1 MTARK
6 SQSGSKSNSPL
17 TRTRIVSR
25 ATRIVKKKGLS
36 SLSMRALAKELDV
49 AAPSL
54 YWHFRTREEL
64 VAEIVRDM
72 VSDIEVVAP
81 DGDWTEQVR
90 AHAHSVRRAI
100 FERPQLIDL
109 LRDAASAT
117 AELASL
123 GLRFVAV
130 LQEAGFA
137 EEDSVRGARLLNWQV
152 WGFILHEARLGWSHA
167 KVKGQVQP
175 HVYEFPMATLAG
187 EDLDQVSHL
196 LPHLARL
203 DADELFQIAVES
215 MITTISAFK
224 TAPAL

>member
-6 SQSGSKSNSPL
+6 SQSGPKSRNRLS
-17 TRTRIVSR
+17 RAKIVSR
-25 ATRIVKKKGLS
+25 ATRIVKKNGLS
-36 SLSMRALAKELDV
+36 ALSMRALAKELDV

-72 VSDIEVVAP
+72 VSEIEVDAP
-81 DGDWTEQVR
+81 HGDWSEQIR
-90 AHAHSVRRAI
+90 AHAHSIRHSV

-123 GLRFVAV
+123 GLRFLAV
-130 LQEAGFA
+130 LQEASFE

-167 KVKGQVQP
+167 KVNGQMQP

-187 EDLDQVSHL
+187 EDLDQISHL

-203 DADELFQIAVES
+203 DADELFEIAVES
-215 MITTISAFK
+215 TITTISSFK
-224 TAPAL
+224 TAPAP